1 MSLSEL
7 ITSDEQAVALFRLS
21 ANGSELSANS
31 PNIQWL
37 RVGARSLLTDLIN
50 DESEAHAQA
59 ELNSSN
65 QRDQQPA
72 TTALGSHRMH
82 L

>member
-1 MSLSEL
+1 MSLNEL

-21 ANGSELSANS
+21 ANGTELSANS

-50 DESEAHAQA
+50 DGSDAQA
-59 ELNSSN
+59 QADLNSIN
-65 QRDQQPA
+65 QRDQQPS
-72 TTALGSHRMH
+72 TRALGSNRMH
-82 L
+82 V